1 MRQGWKIALVVV
13 LIAAAG
19 GFAWWQQR
27 RRDDAE
33 ATAAALAE
41 ASDAMKQLN
50 AQDERFPPAFQRA
63 MSSLPTDL
71 LLAPARAGEK
81 LRSTLVPMVDEYLAT
96 IDRAVRLSDVYLAR
110 APDASVAANLE
121 RIRKRAEAVRA
132 FRGKLGEVQ
141 TQIERG
147 ALTDEIAST
156 LTAAG
161 FSLLLS
167 DLPSK

>member
-50 AQDERFPPAFQRA
+50 AQDERFPPAFRRA

-71 LLAPARAGEK
+71 LLDPARAGER
-81 LRSTLVPMVDEYLAT
+81 LRSTLVPMVDEYLVT
-96 IDRAVRLSDVYLAR
+96 IDRAVRISDIYLAR
-110 APDASVAANLE
+110 APDQSVAANLE

-141 TQIERG
+141 AQIARG
-147 ALTDEIAST
+147 ALTDEISST